1 MNVLML
7 SWEYPPRV
15 VGGLGRHVHA
25 LATSLVRAGHQVVVV
40 SRDHPDAP
48 NDAVVEGVRVVRV
61 AEDPP
66 LVPFEELLAWVM
78 AFNHSLTRAAL
89 GVLDD
94 FAPDVV
100 HAHDWLVAH
109 AAKTVKDATGVPL
122 VATVHATEAGR
133 HQGFLP
139 GPVNRAIHSVEW
151 WLTYEARRVVTCSAY
166 MRDEVLRLF
175 ALPPEKVDVIPNGID
190 LAHWHADSARVAALR
205 AHLAPDVEAPAP
217 GGSTELVR
225 TPLLLYAGR
234 LEYEKGVQTV
244 LQALPRLRRRHPG
257 VRLVIA
263 GVGTHEDELRAMA
276 RSLRVGRAVDFLG
289 FMSPEDLAVLA
300 AATDCAVVPSLY
312 EPFGMV
318 ALECAAAGTPLVVAD
333 TGGLREFVSPGV
345 TGLRFPPGN
354 PAALADAVTGI
365 LRDQVLAQR
374 LVRDARELL
383 ARDYTWDAIARRT
396 ATGYERAVREERAL
410 RAGFVAEAK
419 VPLRV
424 LYDGSALLGGGD
436 AGA

>member
-25 LATSLVRAGHQVVVV
+25 LATSLVRQGHQVVVV
-40 SRDHPDAP
+40 TRDHPDAP
-48 NDAVVEGVRVVRV
+48 ADAVVEGVRIVRV
-61 AEDPP
+61 TEDPP

-89 GVLDD
+89 RVLDGFD
-94 FAPDVV
+94 PDVV

-109 AAKTVKDATGVPL
+109 AAKTLKDQTGVPL

-133 HQGFLP
+133 HQGWLP

-151 WLTYEARRVVTCSAY
+151 WLTYEARRVVACSAY
-166 MRDEVLRLF
+166 MRDEVVRLF
-175 ALPPEKVDVIPNGID
+175 ALPPDKVDVVPNGID
-190 LAHWHADSARVAALR
+190 LAHWHADAAAVTALR
-205 AHLAPDVEAPAP
+205 AHLAPDGA
-217 GGSTELVR
+217 
-225 TPLLLYAGR
+225 PLLLYAGR

-244 LQALPRLRRRHPG
+244 LQALPRLRRRHRG

-263 GVGTHEDELRAMA
+263 GVGTHEEELRAMA
-276 RSLRVGRAVDFLG
+276 RTLRVGRAVGFLG
-289 FMSPEDLAVLA
+289 FLSPDDLAVLA
-300 AATDCAVVPSLY
+300 AAADCALVPSLY

-333 TGGLREFVSPGV
+333 TGGLREFVAPGV

-354 PAALADAVTGI
+354 PAALADTVTRLLG
-365 LRDQVLAQR
+365 DQVLSQR
-374 LVRDARELL
+374 LVRDARGLL
-383 ARDYTWDAIARRT
+383 ASDYTWDAIADRT
-396 ATGYERAVREERAL
+396 AGTYERAVREERAL
-410 RAGFVAEAK
+410 QAGFVAEAK

-424 LYDGSALLGGGD
+424 LYERSRLLETGD
-436 AGA
+436 PGA

>member
-25 LATSLVRAGHQVVVV
+25 LATSLVRQGHDVVVV
-40 SRDHPDAP
+40 TRDHPDAP
-48 NDAVVEGVRVVRV
+48 ADAVVEGVRIVRV
-61 AEDPP
+61 TEDPP

-89 GVLDD
+89 RVLDGFD
-94 FAPDVV
+94 PDVV

-109 AAKTVKDATGVPL
+109 AAKTLKDQTGVPL

-133 HQGFLP
+133 HQGWLP

-151 WLTYEARRVVTCSAY
+151 WLTYEARRVITCSSY
-166 MRDEVLRLF
+166 MRDEVFELF
-175 ALPPEKVDVIPNGID
+175 LLPHDKVDVVPNGID
-190 LAHWHADSARVAALR
+190 LAHWHADAAAVTELR
-205 AHLAPDVEAPAP
+205 RELAP
-217 GGSTELVR
+217 GGA
-225 TPLLLYAGR
+225 PLLLYAGR

-244 LQALPRLRRRHPG
+244 LQALPRLRRRHQG

-263 GVGTHEDELRAMA
+263 GVGTHEEELRAMA
-276 RSLRVGRAVDFLG
+276 RTLRVGRAVDFLG
-289 FMSPEDLAVLA
+289 FLSPDDLAVLA
-300 AATDCAVVPSLY
+300 AAADCALVPSLY

-333 TGGLREFVSPGV
+333 TGGLREFVAPGV

-354 PAALADAVTGI
+354 PAALADTVTRLLG
-365 LRDQVLAQR
+365 DQVLSQR

-383 ARDYTWDAIARRT
+383 ARDYTWDAIADRT
-396 ATGYERAVREERAL
+396 AGTYERAVREERAL
-410 RAGFVAEAK
+410 QAGFVAEAK

-424 LYDGSALLGGGD
+424 LYERSRLLETGD
-436 AGA
+436 PGA

>member
-25 LATSLVRAGHQVVVV
+25 LATSLVRQGHDVVVV
-40 SRDHPDAP
+40 TRDHPDAP
-48 NDAVVEGVRVVRV
+48 ADAVVEGVRVVRV
-61 AEDPP
+61 TEDPP

-89 GVLDD
+89 RVLDGFD
-94 FAPDVV
+94 ADVV

-109 AAKTVKDATGVPL
+109 AAKTVKDVTEVPL

-133 HQGFLP
+133 HQGWLP

-166 MRDEVLRLF
+166 MRDEVKRLF
-175 ALPPEKVDVIPNGID
+175 VLPPEKVDVIPNGID
-190 LAHWHADSARVAALR
+190 LAHWHADADRVAALR
-205 AHLAPDVEAPAP
+205 AHLAPDGA
-217 GGSTELVR
+217 
-225 TPLLLYAGR
+225 PLLLYAGR

-244 LQALPRLRRRHPG
+244 LQALPRLRRRHRG

-263 GVGTHEDELRAMA
+263 GVGTHEEELRAMA

-289 FMSPEDLAVLA
+289 FMSPDDLAVLA
-300 AATDCAVVPSLY
+300 AAASCAVVPSLY

-345 TGLRFPPGN
+345 TGLRFPPGE
-354 PAALADAVTGI
+354 PAALADAVTRLLG
-365 LRDQVLAQR
+365 DQVLSQR
-374 LVRDARELL
+374 LVRDARETL
-383 ARDYTWDAIARRT
+383 ARDYTWDAIAVRT
-396 ATGYERAVREERAL
+396 AATYERAVREERAL

-424 LYDGSALLGGGD
+424 LYDRSRLLSTGD
-436 AGA
+436 PGA

>member
-25 LATSLVRAGHQVVVV
+25 LATSLARQGHAVVVV

-48 NDAVVEGVRVVRV
+48 ADTVVDGVRVVRV
-61 AEDPP
+61 TEDPP

-89 GVLDD
+89 AVVDD
-94 FAPDVV
+94 FAPDVI

-109 AAKTVKDATGVPL
+109 AAKTLKDVTGTPL

-133 HQGFLP
+133 HQGYLP

-175 ALPPEKVDVIPNGID
+175 ALPHDKVDVVPNGID
-190 LAHWHADSARVAALR
+190 LAHWHADAARVSALR
-205 AHLAPDVEAPAP
+205 AHLARDGAP
-217 GGSTELVR
+217 LI
-225 TPLLLYAGR
+225 LYAGR

-244 LQALPRLRRRHPG
+244 LQALPRLRRRHRG

-263 GVGTHEDELRAMA
+263 GVGTHEAELRAMA
-276 RSLRVGRAVDFLG
+276 ASLRVGRAVEFLG
-289 FMSPEDLAVLA
+289 FMSPDDLAVLA
-300 AATDCAVVPSLY
+300 AATDVAVVPSLY

-345 TGLRFPPGN
+345 TGLRFPPGE
-354 PAALADAVTGI
+354 PAALADAVTRLLG
-365 LRDQVLAQR
+365 DQVLAQR
-374 LVRDARELL
+374 MVRDARGLL

-396 ATGYERAVREERAL
+396 AGTYERAVREERAL
-410 RAGFVAEAK
+410 QAGFAAEAK

-424 LYDGSALLGGGD
+424 LYDRSRLLATGEP
-436 AGA
+436 GA

>member
-1 MNVLML
+1 ML

-25 LATSLVRAGHQVVVV
+25 LATSLARQGHAVVVV
-40 SRDHPDAP
+40 TRDHPDAP
-48 NDAVVEGVRVVRV
+48 ADTVVEGVRVVRV
-61 AEDPP
+61 SEDPP

-89 GVLDD
+89 GVLDG
-94 FAPDVV
+94 FPPDVV

-109 AAKTVKDATGVPL
+109 AAKTVKDHLGVPL

-133 HQGFLP
+133 HQGWLP

-175 ALPPEKVDVIPNGID
+175 ALPPDKVDVVPNGID
-190 LAHWHADSARVAALR
+190 LAHWHADADQVTALR
-205 AHLAPDVEAPAP
+205 AGLAPDGA
-217 GGSTELVR
+217 
-225 TPLLLYAGR
+225 PLLLYAGR

-244 LQALPRLRRRHPG
+244 LQALPRLRRRHRG

-263 GVGTHEDELRAMA
+263 GVGTHEEELRAMA
-276 RSLRVGRAVDFLG
+276 ASLRVGRAVDFLG
-289 FMSPEDLAVLA
+289 FLSPDELAVLA
-300 AATDCAVVPSLY
+300 AAASCALVPSLY

-345 TGLRFPPGN
+345 TGLRFPPGD
-354 PAALADAVTGI
+354 PAALADAVTRLLG
-365 LRDQVLAQR
+365 DQVLSQR
-374 LVRDARELL
+374 LVREARQLL
-383 ARDYTWDAIARRT
+383 ASDYTWDAIAART
-396 ATGYERAVREERAL
+396 AGTYERSVREERAL

-419 VPLRV
+419 VPLKV
-424 LYDGSALLGGGD
+424 LYDRSRLLMTGD
-436 AGA
+436 PGA

>member
-25 LATSLVRAGHQVVVV
+25 LATSLVRQGHEVVVV
-40 SRDHPDAP
+40 TRDHPDAP
-48 NDAVVEGVRVVRV
+48 ADAVVEGVRIVRV
-61 AEDPP
+61 TEDPP
-66 LVPFEELLAWVM
+66 LVPFEELLSWVM

-89 GVLDD
+89 RVLDG

-109 AAKTVKDATGVPL
+109 AAKTLKDQTGVPL

-133 HQGFLP
+133 HQGWLP

-166 MRDEVLRLF
+166 MRDEVVRLF
-175 ALPPEKVDVIPNGID
+175 ALPGDKVDVVPNGID
-190 LAHWHADSARVAALR
+190 LAHWHADPAAVAALR
-205 AHLAPDVEAPAP
+205 SSLAPDGA
-217 GGSTELVR
+217 
-225 TPLLLYAGR
+225 PLLLYAGR

-244 LQALPRLRRRHPG
+244 LQALPRLRRRHRG

-263 GVGTHEDELRAMA
+263 GVGTHEEELRAMA

-289 FMSPEDLAVLA
+289 FLSPDDLAVLA

-354 PAALADAVTGI
+354 PAALADTVTRLLG
-365 LRDQVLAQR
+365 DQVLSQR
-374 LVRDARELL
+374 LVREARALL
-383 ARDYTWDAIARRT
+383 ASDYTWDAIASLTART
-396 ATGYERAVREERAL
+396 FARAVREERAL
-410 RAGFVAEAK
+410 QAGFVAEAK

-424 LYDGSALLGGGD
+424 LYERSRLLETGD
-436 AGA
+436 PGA

>member
-25 LATSLVRAGHQVVVV
+25 LATSLVRQGHEVVVV

-48 NDAVVEGVRVVRV
+48 ADAVVEGVRVVRV
-61 AEDPP
+61 TEDPP

-89 GVLDD
+89 GVLDG
-94 FAPDVV
+94 FAPDVI

-109 AAKTVKDATGVPL
+109 AAKTLKDATGAPL

-133 HQGFLP
+133 HQGYLP

-166 MRDEVLRLF
+166 MHDEVVRLF
-175 ALPPEKVDVIPNGID
+175 ALPPEKVDVVPNGID
-190 LAHWHADSARVAALR
+190 LAHWHADAERVLSLR
-205 AHLAPDVEAPAP
+205 AHLTPDGA
-217 GGSTELVR
+217 
-225 TPLLLYAGR
+225 PLLLYAGR

-244 LQALPRLRRRHPG
+244 LQALPRLRRRHRG

-263 GVGTHEDELRAMA
+263 GVGTHEDELRSMA
-276 RSLRVGRAVDFLG
+276 TSLRVGRAVDFLG

-300 AATDCAVVPSLY
+300 AAADCAVVPSLY

-333 TGGLREFVSPGV
+333 TGGLREFVAPGV

-354 PAALADAVTGI
+354 PAALADAVTRLLG
-365 LRDQVLAQR
+365 DQVLSQR
-374 LVRDARELL
+374 LVRDARGLL
-383 ARDYTWDAIARRT
+383 ARDYTWDAIAQRT
-396 ATGYERAVREERAL
+396 AGVFERAVREERAL
-410 RAGFVAEAK
+410 RAGFAAEAK

-424 LYDGSALLGGGD
+424 LYDRSRLLATGD
-436 AGA
+436 PGA

>member
-25 LATSLVRAGHQVVVV
+25 LATSLVRQGHDVVVV
-40 SRDHPDAP
+40 TRDHPDAP
-48 NDAVVEGVRVVRV
+48 ADAVVEGVRIVRV
-61 AEDPP
+61 TEDPP

-89 GVLDD
+89 RVLDGFD
-94 FAPDVV
+94 PDVV

-109 AAKTVKDATGVPL
+109 AAKTLKDQTGVPL

-133 HQGFLP
+133 HQGWLP

-151 WLTYEARRVVTCSAY
+151 WLTYEARRVVACSAY
-166 MRDEVLRLF
+166 MRDEVVRLF
-175 ALPPEKVDVIPNGID
+175 ALPPDKVDVVPNGID
-190 LAHWHADSARVAALR
+190 LAHWHADAAAVTELR
-205 AHLAPDVEAPAP
+205 RELAP
-217 GGSTELVR
+217 GGA
-225 TPLLLYAGR
+225 PLLLYAGR

-244 LQALPRLRRRHPG
+244 LQALPRLRRRHQG

-263 GVGTHEDELRAMA
+263 GVGTHEEELRAMA
-276 RSLRVGRAVDFLG
+276 RTLRVGRAVDFLG
-289 FMSPEDLAVLA
+289 FLSPDDLAVLA
-300 AATDCAVVPSLY
+300 AAADCALVPSLY

-333 TGGLREFVSPGV
+333 TGGLREFVAPGV

-354 PAALADAVTGI
+354 PAALADTVTRLLG
-365 LRDQVLAQR
+365 DQVLSQR

-383 ARDYTWDAIARRT
+383 ARDYTWDAIADRT
-396 ATGYERAVREERAL
+396 AGTYERAVREERAL
-410 RAGFVAEAK
+410 QAGFVAEAK

-424 LYDGSALLGGGD
+424 LYERSRLLETGD
-436 AGA
+436 PGA

>member
-7 SWEYPPRV
+7 SWEYPPLV

-25 LATSLVRAGHQVVVV
+25 LATGLVREGHSVVVV

-48 NDAVVEGVRVVRV
+48 ADAVVEGVRVVRV

-78 AFNHSLTRAAL
+78 ALNHGLVRAAL
-89 GVLDD
+89 GALED
-94 FAPDVV
+94 FTPDVI

-109 AAKTVKDATGVPL
+109 AAKTLKDHTGAPV

-139 GPVNRAIHSVEW
+139 GPVNRAVHSVEW
-151 WLTYEARRVVTCSAY
+151 WLTYEARRVITCSQY
-166 MRDEVLRLF
+166 MHDQVVDLF
-175 ALPPEKVDVIPNGID
+175 ALPPAKVDVVPNGID
-190 LAHWHADSARVAALR
+190 LEHWAADPTQVGAMR
-205 AHLAPDVEAPAP
+205 AHLSP
-217 GGSTELVR
+217 GGA
-225 TPLLLYAGR
+225 PLLLFAGR

-244 LQALPRLRRRHPG
+244 LAALPRLRRRHPG
-257 VRLVIA
+257 LRLVVA
-263 GVGTHEDELRAMA
+263 GVGTHEDELRALA
-276 RSLRVGRAVDFLG
+276 RTLRVSRAVTFMGFLE
-289 FMSPEDLAVLA
+289 PADLAVLA
-300 AATDCAVVPSLY
+300 AAADCALVPSIY

-333 TGGLREFVSPGV
+333 TGGLREFVDHDT
-345 TGLRFPPGN
+345 TGLRFAPGDH
-354 PAALADAVTGI
+354 AALAGAVTRLLG
-365 LRDQVLAQR
+365 DDVLAQR
-374 LVRDARELL
+374 LVREARTLL
-383 ARDYTWDAIARRT
+383 ALRYTWAAIARRT
-396 ATGYERAVREERAL
+396 AAVFAQAVREERSL

-424 LYDGSALLGGGD
+424 LYGRSDLLSGTD
-436 AGA
+436 QA

>member
-25 LATSLVRAGHQVVVV
+25 LATSLARQGHQIVVV

-48 NDAVVEGVRVVRV
+48 ADAVVDGVRVVRV
-61 AEDPP
+61 TEDPP

-78 AFNHSLTRAAL
+78 AFNHSVTRAAL
-89 GVLDD
+89 RVLDG
-94 FAPDVV
+94 FEPDLV

-109 AAKTVKDATGVPL
+109 AATTLKESTRVPL

-133 HQGFLP
+133 HQGWLP
-139 GPVNRAIHSVEW
+139 GPLNRAIHSVEW

-190 LAHWHADSARVAALR
+190 PAHWHADPTRVAALR
-205 AHLAPDVEAPAP
+205 AHLASDGA
-217 GGSTELVR
+217 
-225 TPLLLYAGR
+225 PLLLYAGR
-234 LEYEKGVQTV
+234 LEYEKGVHTV
-244 LQALPRLRRRHPG
+244 LEALPRLRRRHPG

-300 AATDCAVVPSLY
+300 AATDIAIVPSLY

-345 TGLRFPPGN
+345 TGVRFPPGN
-354 PAALADAVTGI
+354 PGALADAVTRLLG
-365 LRDQVLAQR
+365 DQVLAQR
-374 LVRDARELL
+374 LARDARDLL

-396 ATGYERAVREERAL
+396 ATVYERAVREERAL

-424 LYDGSALLGGGD
+424 LYGDSRLLETGD
-436 AGA
+436 PGA

>member
-25 LATSLVRAGHQVVVV
+25 LATALVREGHEVVVV

-48 NDAVVEGVRVVRV
+48 PDAVVDGVRIVRV
-61 AEDPP
+61 TEDPP

-78 AFNHSLTRAAL
+78 AFNHSLARRAL
-89 GVLDD
+89 SVLED
-94 FAPDVV
+94 FRPDVI

-109 AAKTVKDATGVPL
+109 AAKTVKDHAGLPV

-151 WLTYEARRVVTCSAY
+151 WLTYEARRVITCSAY
-166 MRDEVLRLF
+166 MRDEVFNLF
-175 ALPPEKVDVIPNGID
+175 ALPHEKVDVVPNGID
-190 LAHWHADSARVAALR
+190 LAHWYADPERVAALR
-205 AHLAPDVEAPAP
+205 EELTPDGA
-217 GGSTELVR
+217 
-225 TPLLLYAGR
+225 PLLLYAGR
-234 LEYEKGVQTV
+234 LEYEKGVHTV

-257 VRLVIA
+257 LKLVVA
-263 GVGTHEDELRAMA
+263 GVGTHEEELRAIA
-276 RSLRVGRAVDFLG
+276 KTLRVAKAVTFMG
-289 FMSPEDLAVLA
+289 FMGAEDLAVLA
-300 AATDCAVVPSLY
+300 AASDCALVPSLY

-333 TGGLREFVSPGV
+333 TGGLRELVDHEL
-345 TGLRFPPGN
+345 TGLRFQPGDH
-354 PAALADAVTGI
+354 AALADAVTR
-365 LRDQVLAQR
+365 LLTDEVLAR
-374 LVRDARELL
+374 KLARDARATL
-383 ARDYTWDAIARRT
+383 ARDYAWEAIARRT
-396 ATGYERAVREERAL
+396 HDVYARAAREEQTL
-410 RAGFVAEAK
+410 QAGFAAEAR

-424 LYDGSALLGGGD
+424 LYSRSALLADTGD
-436 AGA
+436 GA

>member
-25 LATSLVRAGHQVVVV
+25 LATSLVRQGHAVVVV
-40 SRDHPDAP
+40 TRDHPDAP
-48 NDAVVEGVRVVRV
+48 ADTVVEGVRVVRV
-61 AEDPP
+61 TEDPP

-89 GVLDD
+89 SVLDE
-94 FAPDVV
+94 FEPDVV

-109 AAKTVKDATGVPL
+109 AAKTLKDQTGVPL

-133 HQGFLP
+133 HQGWLP

-175 ALPPEKVDVIPNGID
+175 ALPPDKVDVVPNGID
-190 LAHWHADSARVAALR
+190 LAHWHADPGRVAALR
-205 AHLAPDVEAPAP
+205 AHLGLGDA
-217 GGSTELVR
+217 
-225 TPLLLYAGR
+225 PLLLYAGR
-234 LEYEKGVQTV
+234 LEYEKGVHTA
-244 LQALPRLRRRHPG
+244 LQALPRLRRRHKG
-257 VRLVIA
+257 LRLVVA
-263 GVGTHEDELRAMA
+263 GVGTHEEELRSMA
-276 RSLRVGRAVDFLG
+276 RALRVSRAVDFLG
-289 FMSPEDLAVLA
+289 FMSPDDLAVLA
-300 AATDCAVVPSLY
+300 AAADCALVPSLY

-318 ALECAAAGTPLVVAD
+318 ALESAAAGTPLVVAD

-345 TGLRFPPGN
+345 TGLRFPPGQQG
-354 PAALADAVTGI
+354 ALADAVTRL
-365 LRDQVLAQR
+365 LRDQVLSQR
-374 LVRDARELL
+374 LVREAREVL
-383 ARDYTWDAIARRT
+383 ARDYTWDAIAART
-396 ATGYERAVREERAL
+396 ATTYVRAAREERAL

-424 LYDGSALLGGGD
+424 LYGNSRLLETGD
-436 AGA
+436 PGA

>member
-25 LATSLVRAGHQVVVV
+25 LATALVCAGHDVVVV

-48 NDAVVEGVRVVRV
+48 ADSVVEGVRVVRV
-61 AEDPP
+61 GEDPP

-78 AFNHSLTRAAL
+78 ALNHGLVRAAL
-89 GVLDD
+89 MVLED
-94 FAPDVV
+94 FTPDVI

-109 AAKTVKDATGVPL
+109 AAKTLKDHTGSPV

-139 GPVNRAIHSVEW
+139 GPVNRAVHSVEW
-151 WLTYEARRVVTCSAY
+151 WLTYEARRVITCSSY
-166 MRDEVLRLF
+166 MRHEVIRLF
-175 ALPPEKVDVIPNGID
+175 ALPPEKVDVVPNGID
-190 LAHWHADSARVAALR
+190 LEHWSADDTAVATLRQNLASA
-205 AHLAPDVEAPAP
+205 EAP
-217 GGSTELVR
+217 V
-225 TPLLLYAGR
+225 LLYAGR

-244 LQALPRLRRRHPG
+244 LAALPRLRRRHPG
-257 VRLVIA
+257 LRLVVA
-263 GVGTHEDELRAMA
+263 GVGTHETELQDLAKQ
-276 RSLRVGRAVDFLG
+276 LRVSRAVSFMGFLE
-289 FMSPEDLAVLA
+289 PAELAVLA
-300 AATDCAVVPSLY
+300 AAADCAVVPSIY

-333 TGGLREFVSPGV
+333 TGGLREFVDHDS
-345 TGLRFPPGN
+345 TGLRFAPGDH
-354 PAALADAVTGI
+354 AELADAVTRLLG
-365 LRDQVLAQR
+365 DEVLAQR
-374 LVRDARELL
+374 LVRDARALL
-383 ARDYTWDAIARRT
+383 ARDYTWTAIARRT
-396 ATGYERAVREERAL
+396 ASVFEVAVREERAL

-424 LYDGSALLGGGD
+424 LYGRSDLLSGD
-436 AGA
+436 TPAG